1 MNRLPFIVAL
11 TGGIACGKTTVE
23 RIFADLGVP
32 IVDADKIAHQV
43 VEKGSIALKKL
54 VEHFGEQI
62 LHSDGSLNRAYL
74 RSIIFNSPEA
84 RLWVNALLHP
94 IIHDV
99 TLTQF
104 AAINAPYLLWV
115 VPLLIENK
123 LYQEANRVLVV
134 DCDPSVQ
141 RLRLQERDQIDK
153 GLAEKML
160 LSQVSSE
167 VRRRFADDIIIN
179 NDDSIK
185 LIPLIVALHH
195 KYLNLANKYNPHVIG

>member
-1 MNRLPFIVAL
+1 MTRLPFIVAL

-23 RIFADLGVP
+23 QIFADLGVP
-32 IVDADKIAHQV
+32 IVDADKISHQV

-54 VEHFGEQI
+54 VEHFGKDI
-62 LHSDGSLNRAYL
+62 LHADGSLNRAYL
-74 RSIIFNSPEA
+74 RIIIFNSPKE

-94 IIHDV
+94 IIHEV
-99 TLTQF
+99 TLAQF
-104 AAINAPYLLWV
+104 SAIDAPYLLWV

-123 LYQEANRVLVV
+123 LYQNANRVLVV

-141 RLRLQERDQIDK
+141 RLRLQKRDQIDK

-179 NDDSIK
+179 NDQTTQLTPLVIK
-185 LIPLIVALHH
+185 LHH
-195 KYLNLANKYNPHVIG
+195 KYLNLANNHNHHGIG